1 MKNKKVKKLNKKIV
15 ALIPARGGSKGVKL
29 KNLHVLGKKP
39 LLDWTIR
46 ASKKEKILNR
56 IFVSTDHKKIKQYA
70 LSCGVEVH
78 DRPKKYASDSAT
90 TYDTVKNF
98 YHYLINNKKYKPDIL
113 VVLEPTS
120 PFRKKGLITECVK
133 EMINKKKDSIATFVL
148 SKTHPFRIWKINK
161 RRKPSAYFSK
171 SKNSGWLPRQKLKKT
186 YELDG
191 SVYAF
196 FINKKFFKVKSL
208 VFGKSLAYFLKKR
221 DNFDLTGT
229 EIDEKHDFKFA
240 EIALKEKKI

>member
-1 MKNKKVKKLNKKIV
+1 MKKE
-15 ALIPARGGSKGVKL
+15 RCSGSKYIQQHILKGYKL
-29 KNLHVLGKKP
+29 CFSHKTVNSIYGHANIIK
-39 LLDWTIR
+39 
-46 ASKKEKILNR
+46 SKKSKV
-56 IFVSTDHKKIKQYA
+56 FGA
-70 LSCGVEVH
+70 L
-78 DRPKKYASDSAT
+78 
-90 TYDTVKNF
+90 
-98 YHYLINNKKYKPDIL
+98 
-113 VVLEPTS
+113 
-120 PFRKKGLITECVK
+120 
-133 EMINKKKDSIATFVL
+133 
-148 SKTHPFRIWKINK
+148 WKINK

>member
-113 VVLEPTS
+113 VG
-120 PFRKKGLITECVK
+120 FRLI
-133 EMINKKKDSIATFVL
+133 
-148 SKTHPFRIWKINK
+148 
-161 RRKPSAYFSK
+161 
-171 SKNSGWLPRQKLKKT
+171 
-186 YELDG
+186 
-191 SVYAF
+191 
-196 FINKKFFKVKSL
+196 
-208 VFGKSLAYFLKKR
+208 YFLKNGVTLMFFSKTANG
-221 DNFDLTGT
+221 DAL
-229 EIDEKHDFKFA
+229 
-240 EIALKEKKI
+240 IALNSRPYFIS